1 MAITIIAAI
10 DIIAT
15 IVSIATIATIAIIV
29 TIVTIVIIAAIV
41 PILFAYYERKY
52 KTDYFCY
59 AIHIW
64 GISIFQCRW

>member
-15 IVSIATIATIAIIV
+15 IVSIATIAI
-29 TIVTIVIIAAIV
+29 IVTIVIIAAIV
-41 PILFAYYERKY
+41 SILFTYYERKY

-59 AIHIW
+59 AIYAW
-64 GISIFQCRW
+64 GISIF